1 MQLTLVVPELL
12 WPEPDDRESVDA
24 LRCDGLNTLIAR
36 SRCTRRP
43 PQSLEATLCD
53 AFGLAGNAAYAAFRV
68 RGEVAEP
75 IVAGACW
82 LCADPVHLR
91 LHQERLI
98 LADGGRLD
106 ITAAEATA
114 IVDELNRQFP
124 DRGTFH
130 VGTPDRWYLQ
140 LAGHIELGHSDLGRF
155 DVLPLSVVAGRSV
168 GRQLPETAEWRW
180 LRQWLN
186 EVQMVLH
193 QHPANTRREDA
204 GQSTINSL
212 WLWGAGVL
220 PAGSAQDFT
229 GVWSNHPLARG
240 LGRAFGVPVQAV
252 PDDAAALL
260 AQASP
265 GSHPLLVLDSL
276 QAPVQ
281 YEDGEAYRAQLLA
294 LETRWFAPLQRALAS
309 GKIRRLR
316 LAASTAYAM
325 LTWES
330 SRSEQWRLWR
340 RPQPLAATV
349 QALANRHDQDAP

>member
-12 WPEPDDRESVDA
+12 WPEPDDRESFDA
-24 LRCDGLNTLIAR
+24 LRCDALNTLIAR
-36 SRCTRRP
+36 SQRTRRP

-53 AFGLAGNAAYAAFRV
+53 VFGLPGNAAGNAAYAAFRAL
-68 RGEVAEP
+68 GEVAGP
-75 IVAGACW
+75 AVASDCW

-98 LADGGRLD
+98 LADGSRLD
-106 ITAAEATA
+106 INAAEATA

-124 DRGTFH
+124 DLGTFH
-130 VGTPDRWYLQ
+130 IGTPDRWYLQ
-140 LAGHIELGHSDLGRF
+140 LAGNIELGRF
-155 DVLPLSVVAGRSV
+155 DVLPLSAVAGRSV
-168 GRQLPETAEWRW
+168 GRQLPENAELRW
-180 LRQWLN
+180 LRQLLN

-220 PAGSAQDFT
+220 PAGRAQDCT
-229 GVWSNHPLARG
+229 GVWSDHPLARG

-260 AQASP
+260 AQTRP
-265 GSHPLLVLDSL
+265 GSRPLLVLDSL

-294 LETRWFAPLQRALAS
+294 LEARWFAPLQRALAL
-309 GKIRRLR
+309 GRIRHLR
-316 LAASTAYAM
+316 LAATTAYAM
-325 LTWES
+325 LIWES
-330 SRSEQWRLWR
+330 SRSGQWRLWR
-340 RPQPLAATV
+340 RPQSLAATV
-349 QALANRHDQDAP
+349 QTLAKGHDQDEP